1 MRIIHSI
8 NIMKAIFT
16 KQAKDM
22 LKNPMVLVMFIIFPA
37 VAFFMK
43 FFVPMPEN
51 DYFDTN
57 MFVTMM
63 ASIFAGMGL
72 ITAASDVI
80 AEDIERRSLRF
91 LIIAGVKPH
100 QYLIGTGGFFVLAGA
115 ITSVLFALIGGFSGM
130 DFVKFMAIMIPG
142 VTTSIILGTVIGMV
156 SKNRQSATSLG
167 MPVAVLVGF
176 MPMMAIFNETVEK
189 IASVLYTQQINV
201 IVNDFS
207 AGLIRPLTVV
217 ALNITVLVIVFI
229 ITYKKKGLK
238 DKS

>member
-1 MRIIHSI
+1 MRII
-8 NIMKAIFT
+8 KAIFM

-43 FFVPMPEN
+43 FFVPIPEN
-51 DYFDTN
+51 DLFSSD

-115 ITSVLFALIGGFSGM
+115 ITSVIFALIGGFSGS
-130 DFVKFMAIMIPG
+130 DFGKFMVIMVAG
-142 VTTSIILGTVIGMV
+142 TTTSVILGTVIGMV

-176 MPMMAIFNETVEK
+176 TPMLAGFNETVAK
-189 IASVLYTQQINV
+189 IAGFLYTQQINV
-201 IVNDFS
+201 IVNNF
-207 AGLIRPLTVV
+207 AEGLFKPLLVITI
-217 ALNITVLVIVFI
+217 NITVLMIVFI
-229 ITYKKKGLK
+229 VAYKKKGLK
-238 DKS
+238 G